1 MMNRI
6 VAATAALLLLG
17 ATGCMYSNIEEHWG
31 ESTREML
38 ARQTDD
44 AEGAAA
50 NAAAPGPQG
59 TDGRT
64 AVGAINKHRDAGS
77 AKGGA
82 SLPLPMIVTDT
93 TSASGL

>member
-6 VAATAALLLLG
+6 VAATAALLLLA
-17 ATGCMYSNIEEHWG
+17 ATGCMYSNVDKHWG
-31 ESTREML
+31 ESYRETL

-50 NAAAPGPQG
+50 NAAAPAPQG

-64 AVGAINKHRDAGS
+64 AVGVINKHRGAGS
-77 AKGGA
+77 AKGGP